1 VGTPDPNKAAR
12 LRDLADRM
20 ADQIEQKRNPGVAD
34 QNPTQRRI
42 RMIRSMAR
50 EADRLERIQAA
61 LYALADGHEAG
72 DLPEHLTGLST
83 RAQIETLFL
92 FPSYPAGGGEES
104 AKDRKRLAKAG
115 IDDADKYDQAAGD
128 LSFLADQRLSGP
140 DPGREIRDMELDLVG
155 RDIPG
160 YFPTPRP
167 VVERMLEAA
176 GIEPGMTVLE
186 PSAGKGDIADV
197 LREAHPEADLKV
209 IEWNMDLRAIL
220 EAKGHPI
227 IGLDFLGHEGWYD
240 RIIMNPPFENGQD
253 VDHVRHAYHCL
264 RPGGR
269 LVAIMCEGPFFRN
282 DKAAAGFRAWL
293 IAVGAENEKLPQ
305 GSFKNGDRPT
315 GVAARLV
322 VIDKPGQEETMPEEK
337 AAETANEETQ
347 EAQEPQAEEPKAE
360 ESEILTCGQCGEFS
374 PADAEGGPVC
384 RASGEYVTHDDEA
397 CESFWR
403 PEGLKRA
410 VAGHPGAEARWAR
423 LRKKGMTDSELTEEV
438 QQALR
443 NVDGWNTP
451 GLPPVRTSWQEELK
465 FWYGTDTMKGEP
477 TLAGAALVDRVRQVL
492 EIPYPKDQEPE
503 ENAAEPEQTETR
515 DIVAPLDEEAKA
527 KKADE
532 FKVLW
537 SEKRDLEAAKKE
549 AADDYNSQIK
559 AVELELDKL
568 AQQLRTGQQ
577 NLTVSVRVVHDY
589 QAGEVVVIRADN
601 GEELER
607 RAMSDKE
614 RQAALPLQDSQEPAG
629 EAEKKA
635 TCGDCDHW
643 MTDSEGN
650 GGCPLVSKGR
660 LSIDPA
666 CGDFKPR
673 AQEPAGETGET
684 PEATE
689 EPEPTTTENQP
700 APAETEKDPLVD
712 QARAYRLKTAIKA
725 AMEEGRVL
733 DDGRPDPAYVRSV
746 FPRGNEPTDEEMAAA
761 WEAFQA
767 EQQAREAA

>member
-20 ADQIEQKRNPGVAD
+20 AAQIEQKRNPGVAD
-34 QNPTQRRI
+34 QNPTQRRV
-42 RMIRSMAR
+42 RMIRAMAR
-50 EADRLERIQAA
+50 EADRLERVQAA

-115 IDDADKYDQAAGD
+115 LDDADKYDRAAGD

-167 VVERMLEAA
+167 VVELMLEAA

-209 IEWNMDLRAIL
+209 IEWNMDLRTIL

-227 IGLDFLGHEGWYD
+227 IGLDFLGHEGGYD

-322 VIDKPGQEETMPEEK
+322 VIDKPGQEEAMPEEK
-337 AAETANEETQ
+337 TAETANGELDAQDMKKEPVAGTSASSEEALSPHVRNDRDLESNLTQEDEPVKPEET
-347 EAQEPQAEEPKAE
+347 QEPQAEEPGAEEQPEPRTKAE
-360 ESEILTCGQCGEFS
+360 E
-374 PADAEGGPVC
+374 
-384 RASGEYVTHDDEA
+384 
-397 CESFWR
+397 
-403 PEGLKRA
+403 
-410 VAGHPGAEARWAR
+410 AG
-423 LRKKGMTDSELTEEV
+423 
-438 QQALR
+438 
-443 NVDGWNTP
+443 
-451 GLPPVRTSWQEELK
+451 
-465 FWYGTDTMKGEP
+465 
-477 TLAGAALVDRVRQVL
+477 
-492 EIPYPKDQEPE
+492 
-503 ENAAEPEQTETR
+503 TETR
-515 DIVAPLDEEAKA
+515 DIVVPLDPEAKA

-549 AADDYNSQIK
+549 AADDYNAQIK
-559 AVELELDKL
+559 AVELDLDKL

-589 QAGEVVVIRADN
+589 QAGEVLVIRADN

-614 RQAALPLQDSQEPAG
+614 RQSALPLQDSQEPAG

-635 TCGDCDHW
+635 TCADCAAWRTENCPFGSRH
-643 MTDSEGN
+643 MDSRPT
-650 GGCPLVSKGR
+650 C
-660 LSIDPA
+660 D
-666 CGDFKPR
+666 DFVPR
-673 AQEPAGETGET
+673 PPETSEQQVGEAA
-684 PEATE
+684 EATE
-689 EPEPTTTENQP
+689 EPEPATAENEA

-712 QARAYRLKTAIKA
+712 QARAYRLRTAFKA